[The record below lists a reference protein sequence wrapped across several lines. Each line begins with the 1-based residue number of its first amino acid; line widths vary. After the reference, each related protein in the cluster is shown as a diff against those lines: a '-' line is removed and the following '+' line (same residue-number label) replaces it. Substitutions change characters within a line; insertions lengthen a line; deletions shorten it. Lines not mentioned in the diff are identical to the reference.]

1 VKTFPPMRRGAF
13 GTVLLSTMI
22 ATAIPALCADTVAST
37 QPEFGTVTGRLVD
50 MMSKVPITAATI
62 TIGRI
67 VAVVAV
73 SDKGG
78 FIIRNVPVG
87 TRELRVDTIGWK
99 RYTTTVTVT
108 ANQATDIGI
117 IGLNST
123 ISGQ

>member
-1 VKTFPPMRRGAF
+1 
-13 GTVLLSTMI
+13 MI